1 MAQSKPYNF
10 YSLNNVPALVSLNN
24 DDYDEEPETD
34 FSEEYPKARASSTAR
49 IQRLFWWVTG
59 EKVISLKVRAWVM
72 VNLTDFLLALAE
84 IAKAGS

>member
-34 FSEEYPKARASSTAR
+34 FSEEVECKSYCNP
-49 IQRLFWWVTG
+49 G
-59 EKVISLKVRAWVM
+59 ISR
-72 VNLTDFLLALAE
+72 
-84 IAKAGS
+84 